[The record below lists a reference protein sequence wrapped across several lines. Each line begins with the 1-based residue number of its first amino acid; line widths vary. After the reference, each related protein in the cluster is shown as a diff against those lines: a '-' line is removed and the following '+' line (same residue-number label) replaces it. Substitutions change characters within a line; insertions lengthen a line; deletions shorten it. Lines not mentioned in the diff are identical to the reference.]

1 MASYR
6 VLIVDDQRE
15 LRLMLKSAVETL
27 GSEFE
32 VIAVPSGEEAFLE
45 IRGQDVDL
53 LVSDIMLPGI
63 SGLELLAKVR
73 ARNPNLKVIL
83 VTGTVDA
90 QVRRDV
96 ADAGADAFF
105 LKPMDPA
112 DFLDSVERTLG
123 LIESEPLESTILAT
137 GKPSENV
144 SERLVNLRNELDSF
158 SAVLLDDRGR
168 VLAGAGD
175 LPDATVES
183 SLLPSLMAVFSAS
196 KRVARFLGTNPP
208 NDLSYFSG
216 PKYDILL
223 AHVGESYALMVAVNP
238 IHFDEDLSTIVRG
251 VYTGVG
257 DLHEILLNMGVRL
270 KSDDQPIVVKDE
282 PEDEIATEIMAEEA
296 PLIEA
301 LFQGVDAN
309 IPKTED
315 VDEFWNTITADEAS
329 NSLQNA
335 DALTYEQALQ
345 LGLAPD
351 ENEE

>member
-15 LRLMLKSAVETL
+15 LRIMLKSAVETL

-45 IRGQDVDL
+45 IRGQDIDL
-53 LVSDIMLPGI
+53 LVSDIMLPGM
-63 SGLELLAKVR
+63 SGLELLEKVR
-73 ARNPNLKVIL
+73 VRNPDLKVIL
-83 VTGTVDA
+83 ITGTVDA

-123 LIESEPLESTILAT
+123 LIESEPIEPTVSVLETV
-137 GKPSENV
+137 KPSENV
-144 SERLVNLRNELDSF
+144 SERLVKLRNDLDAF
-158 SAVLLDDRGR
+158 SAVLIDDRGR

-183 SLLPSLMAVFSAS
+183 SLLPSLMSVFSAS

-223 AHVGESYALMVAVNP
+223 AHVGEAYALMVAVNP
-238 IHFDEDLSTIVRG
+238 IHIDEDLSTIVRG
-251 VYTGVG
+251 VYAGVG

-270 KSDDQPIVVKDE
+270 KSDDQPVVVEEE
-282 PEDEIATEIMAEEA
+282 PEDQIDTVDLEEEA

-309 IPKTED
+309 VPKTEE
-315 VDEFWNTITADEAS
+315 VDEFWNTVTADETS
-329 NSLQNA
+329 NNLQNA
-335 DALTYEQALQ
+335 DALTYE
-345 LGLAPD
+345 
-351 ENEE
+351 